1 MADGRGGVGG
11 GWIGEVIKMEA
22 ARGAGRCR
30 GMVSAVGQKSI
41 GSLFSSGLSYTW
53 NTLISGP
60 LYY

>member
-1 MADGRGGVGG
+1 
-11 GWIGEVIKMEA
+11 MEA